1 MIRNDTRSSAMS
13 STLARRLLPMLCA
26 ALALSACDQQ
36 EDAARRQDA
45 TPAAATAPA
54 PVEASVT
61 AEPVAPA
68 APTASASAAAPTTY
82 EFAFTSRGDAAG
94 KDSRVVRW
102 EGGPCGESP
111 VARVET
117 MPIDDKALL
126 PDFVVEYD
134 AAGKEIKRW
143 GKPYEAEVI
152 ALDGDRLQFRT
163 DASHAYWTD
172 TEGAIGAL
180 EAGDA
185 PPPALDAPLLD
196 CPALPSFAESEY
208 EQCYDVADAAGQ
220 RRKLAWE
227 GVCS

>member
-1 MIRNDTRSSAMS
+1 MTRSDTMS
-13 STLARRLLPMLCA
+13 KPLMLVLCA
-26 ALALSACDQQ
+26 GIALGACS
-36 EDAARRQDA
+36 RQPDPS
-45 TPAAATAPA
+45 PAAAPA
-54 PVEASVT
+54 PVET
-61 AEPVAPA
+61 PAPA
-68 APTASASAAAPTTY
+68 ADAPAEAAPPSPPVAATPTAPATY
-82 EFAFTSRGDAAG
+82 EFAFTAQGDAAD
-94 KDSRVVRW
+94 KDARVVRW

-111 VARVET
+111 VARVEV
-117 MPIDDKALL
+117 MPLDDKALL

-134 AAGKEIKRW
+134 TAGKEIKRW

-152 ALDGDRLQFRT
+152 GLDGDRLSFRT

-172 TEGAIGAL
+172 PAGAIGAL

-196 CPALPSFAESEY
+196 CPALPSFAKSEY

>member
-1 MIRNDTRSSAMS
+1 MIRNDTKSSRLS
-13 STLARRLLPMLCA
+13 NTLSKPRLLMLCA
-26 ALALSACDQQ
+26 GLILGACGQRD
-36 EDAARRQDA
+36 DAAPTQDA
-45 TPAAATAPA
+45 TPPAAAVPPSAEAPA
-54 PVEASVT
+54 TVV
-61 AEPVAPA
+61 EPVAPVA
-68 APTASASAAAPTTY
+68 AVAPATY

-94 KDSRVVRW
+94 KDPRVVRW

-172 TEGAIGAL
+172 PTGAIGTL

>member
-1 MIRNDTRSSAMS
+1 MTRNDTMSATPSNPLM
-13 STLARRLLPMLCA
+13 LMLCA
-26 ALALSACDQQ
+26 GIALGACSRQQ
-36 EDAARRQDA
+36 D
-45 TPAAATAPA
+45 PP
-54 PVEASVT
+54 
-61 AEPVAPA
+61 
-68 APTASASAAAPTTY
+68 SAAAPVPVEAPAPAPAATSEATPPSSSTTSTPTTPATY
-82 EFAFTSRGDAAG
+82 EFAFTAQGDTAG
-94 KDSRVVRW
+94 KDPRVVRW

-111 VARVET
+111 VARIET

-172 TEGAIGAL
+172 PTGAIGAL

>member
-1 MIRNDTRSSAMS
+1 MIRNDTMS
-13 STLARRLLPMLCA
+13 SRLSNTLSKPRLLMLCA
-26 ALALSACDQQ
+26 GLVLGACSNQD
-36 EDAARRQDA
+36 DAAPTQDA
-45 TPAAATAPA
+45 TPPAAASTSTEAPA
-54 PVEASVT
+54 T
-61 AEPVAPA
+61 AEAIAPATPAAPAAPVAPA
-68 APTASASAAAPTTY
+68 IY
-82 EFAFTSRGDAAG
+82 EFAFTAQGDAAD
-94 KDSRVVRW
+94 KDPRVVRW

-134 AAGKEIKRW
+134 ATGKEIKRW